1 MPILFFMMTGTMV
14 IEWKERQHER
24 EELNFQRDAAISA
37 MLRDCGLLKFAQ
49 TSSMRAQ
56 LPLLHR
62 IIEWWDPDE
71 GLFHVGDQTLTIE
84 RDDIY
89 FLTGLSRRGHPV
101 NLRGAAPDFGAY
113 VDSLIAQCCMPGS
126 RKSRN
131 QLKIAD
137 VQDQGL
143 KMILFTIT

>member
-1 MPILFFMMTGTMV
+1 MTGIMV

-24 EELNFQRDAAISA
+24 EELNVRRDAVSTS

-56 LPLLHR
+56 FPLLHR

-71 GLFHVGDQTLTIE
+71 GLFHVRDQTLTID

-89 FLTGLSRRGHPV
+89 FLTGLSRRGLPV
-101 NLRGAAPDFGAY
+101 NLRG
-113 VDSLIAQCCMPGS
+113 S
-126 RKSRN
+126 
-131 QLKIAD
+131 
-137 VQDQGL
+137 
-143 KMILFTIT
+143 